1 MASEVESPAHPP
13 VMTDVARLARVS
25 HQTVSRVLN
34 QPQGVRP
41 ATRERVLAAIDAL
54 GYRPNSAAR
63 ALVTGRS
70 LTIGVVSYG
79 GTLYGPASSIDSIEK
94 AAAEAGYFV
103 SIAAIHDLGHRALGK
118 AVDRLR
124 AQAVDG
130 IMAVT
135 PFPLSLPE
143 NIPAVMLHGGDPKS
157 RMPSV
162 SVDQELGARLATEH
176 LLGLGHR
183 SVWHV
188 AGHEKWSEAHRRIAG
203 WKAALADAA
212 ADAPPP
218 LQGDWSAQSG
228 YEAGLRLA
236 REPAAT
242 AIFVA
247 NDHMALGVLRALEEA
262 GRRVP
267 GDVCVVGFDNIPE
280 AGFLTPSLS
289 TVRQDFPEV
298 GRRSVALILDQI
310 DKGAREPISVSVEP
324 ELIVRES
331 SSPGDSPATSSP
343 GNSPATSSP
352 EDAPT
357 TSRGSR

>member
-1 MASEVESPAHPP
+1 MVASEVESPAHPP

-79 GTLYGPASSIDSIEK
+79 ATLYGPASSIDSIEK
-94 AAAEAGYFV
+94 AAGEAGYFV
-103 SIAAIHDLGHRALGK
+103 SIAAIHDLGRRALGK

-130 IMAVT
+130 IVAVT
-135 PFPLSLPE
+135 PFPLSLPD
-143 NIPAVMLHGGDPKS
+143 NIPAVMLHGDPEAG
-157 RMPSV
+157 MPSV
-162 SVDQELGARLATEH
+162 CVDQELGARLATEH

-188 AGHEKWSEAHRRIAG
+188 AGHAKWSEAHRRITG
-203 WKAALADAA
+203 WKAALASAA

-236 REPAAT
+236 KDPAAT

-247 NDHMALGVLRALEEA
+247 NDHMALGVLRAMDEA

-267 GDVCVVGFDNIPE
+267 DDVCVVGFDDIPE

-289 TVRQDFPEV
+289 TVRQDFPAV
-298 GRRSVALILDQI
+298 GRRSVALILAQI
-310 DKGAREPISVSVEP
+310 DKGAREQVIVSVAP
-324 ELIVRES
+324 ELVVRES
-331 SSPGDSPATSSP
+331 SSPQDSR
-343 GNSPATSSP
+343 
-352 EDAPT
+352 T
-357 TSRGSR
+357 TRRGSR